1 MSEENTFKE
10 AREHAKA
17 ARSETRAA
25 VRSLLPDSF
34 WQHADESKRE
44 AKLAA
49 EAFRRAFRQ
58 QFCRPVR
65 PSAPAKHKIDIA

>member
-17 ARSETRAA
+17 ARAETRAA
-25 VRSLLPDSF
+25 VRSLLPDTF

-58 QFCRPVR
+58 QFCRPMR
-65 PSAPAKHKIDIA
+65 AGAPKKTKIDIA